1 MIRVVLDTNL
11 FVSAL
16 LKPDSN
22 PDRIITL
29 VREEKVLLLI
39 SDAICDEIT
48 RVLFYPKIRK
58 RLAASDEE
66 LQNFIKLLR
75 TVAIVTPGS
84 LNLPLLAA
92 DPDDTKYLI
101 CAVEGRAD
109 YIVSGDHHLIDLV
122 VYRGIRVVT
131 PAEFIEIDRGTLFS
145 DRNTYM
151 KMLADASDVAPV
163 SGDELK

>member
-22 PDRIITL
+22 PDRIIKL

-39 SDAICDEIT
+39 SDAICDEII

-66 LQNFIKLLR
+66 LQNFVKLLR

-84 LNLPLLAA
+84 LNLTPLAA
-92 DPDDTKYLI
+92 DSDDTKYLI

-109 YIVSGDHHLIDLV
+109 YIVSGDHHLTDLV
-122 VYRGIRVVT
+122 IYQGIRVVT
-131 PAEFIEIDRGTLFS
+131 PAEFIEI
-145 DRNTYM
+145 
-151 KMLADASDVAPV
+151 ASTR
-163 SGDELK
+163 

>member
-1 MIRVVLDTNL
+1 MIRVVLETNL

-48 RVLFYPKIRK
+48 KVLYYPKIRK
-58 RLAASDEE
+58 RLAVSDEE
-66 LQNFIKLLR
+66 LQNFVKLLR

-84 LNLPLLAA
+84 LNLPPLTA

-109 YIVSGDHHLIDLV
+109 YIVSGDHHLTDLV
-122 VYRGIRVVT
+122 IYQGIRVVT
-131 PAEFIEIDRGTLFS
+131 PAEFILIDRGELS
-145 DRNTYM
+145 PDRDTYM
-151 KMLADASDVAPV
+151 KMLVSAPDVVPAC
-163 SGDELK
+163 GDELQ

>member
-1 MIRVVLDTNL
+1 MIRVVLETNL

-48 RVLFYPKIRK
+48 KVLYYPKIRK

-66 LQNFIKLLR
+66 LLNFVKLLR

-84 LNLPLLAA
+84 LNLPPLAA

-109 YIVSGDHHLIDLV
+109 YIVSGDHHLTDLV
-122 VYRGIRVVT
+122 IYQGIRVVT
-131 PAEFIEIDRGTLFS
+131 PAEFILIDRGELS
-145 DRNTYM
+145 PDRDTYM
-151 KMLADASDVAPV
+151 KMLASAPDVAPV
-163 SGDELK
+163 GDAEL

>member
-22 PDRIITL
+22 PDKIINL
-29 VREEKVLLLI
+29 AREEKVLLLI

-58 RLAASDEE
+58 RLVSSDEE
-66 LQNFIKLLR
+66 LQNFVKLLR
-75 TVAIVTPGS
+75 TVAIVTPGN
-84 LNLPLLAA
+84 LNIPPLAA

-109 YIVSGDHHLIDLV
+109 YIVSGDHHLTDLKIFQ
-122 VYRGIRVVT
+122 GIRVVT
-131 PAEFIEIDRGTLFS
+131 PAEFIEITPTDYTL
-145 DRNTYM
+145 
-151 KMLADASDVAPV
+151 
-163 SGDELK
+163 